1 MPDQPQ
7 TDDFPKISS
16 PAHSALHGADYT
28 RLEQLTQVTEK
39 ELLKLHSMGPKAIR
53 ILREALAARGL
64 TFKKEQS

>member
-7 TDDFPKISS
+7 TDDFPKIGN
-16 PAHSALHGADYT
+16 PARSALHAAGYT
-28 RLEQLTQVTEK
+28 RLEQLTQISDK